1 MAKTNVKGPSIFNQE
16 YIELYVQ
23 ILFFAFALYI
33 IYHLVTSI
41 SKVMNAGCKNH
52 CKFLVQE
59 GFSTNFDDS
68 KAYFASLIKKCDKIN
83 DSVSTLSTRVGDL
96 EIKFGGLKKDICHV
110 TLQVDESLQGN
121 YASNV
126 PEEEQ
131 QFSPEEQKKRSEE
144 RKKGAAKY
152 VQNLKK
158 SFVKTHNQ
166 IPLLECFEGSGMT
179 DEQEAELKT
188 IREGLT
194 TKIDE
199 VKNNLNAF
207 DASLVNLQKE
217 FAKDQ
222 LKQYYTTLNYN
233 DKYIKQMQSA
243 VAKAGKPEEDETVEG
258 FDDNDDST
266 ALLNFKPPKKAL
278 EEEDPDMGPEQRV
291 NALDDHYIKSA
302 AMFNSLAKTF
312 IRYNNTTKSQT
323 ATLKQAKKVVNDT
336 EEQNRLMNANAGK
349 AVKSEKSA

>member
-1 MAKTNVKGPSIFNQE
+1 MAKTNGNVFNLFSQD

-23 ILFFAFALYI
+23 ILFFACALYI

-41 SKVMNAGCKNH
+41 TKVMTKGCKNH

-59 GFSTNFDDS
+59 GFATNFDDS
-68 KAYFASLIKKCDKIN
+68 KAYFTNLIKTCNAIN
-83 DSVSTLSTRVGDL
+83 DNVSTLTTRVGDL
-96 EIKFGGLKKDICHV
+96 EIKFGGLKKDICYV

-126 PEEEQ
+126 PDEEQ
-131 QFSPEEQKKRSEE
+131 QFPPDEQKKRAEE

-152 VQNLKK
+152 VVNLKK
-158 SFVKTHNQ
+158 TFVKTHNN

-188 IREGLT
+188 IRENLSA
-194 TKIDE
+194 KIDE
-199 VKNNLNAF
+199 VKGNLNTF
-207 DASLVNLQKE
+207 DATLVNLQKE
-217 FAKDQ
+217 FAKDK

-243 VAKAGKPEEDETVEG
+243 VAKAGKPEEEG
-258 FDDNDDST
+258 FEDNNENAEILD
-266 ALLNFKPPKKAL
+266 FKPAKKPA
-278 EEEDPDMGPEQRV
+278 EEDDPDMGPEQRV
-291 NALDDHYIKSA
+291 NALDEHYIKSA

-312 IRYNNTTKSQT
+312 MRYNNTTKSQT
-323 ATLKQAKKVVNDT
+323 ATLKQAKKIVNDQ
-336 EEQNRLMNANAGK
+336 EEQNKQMNANAGK
-349 AVKSEKSA
+349 AVKTEKSA

>member
-1 MAKTNVKGPSIFNQE
+1 MAKTNDLGFSLFSQD

-23 ILFFAFALYI
+23 ILFFACAIYI
-33 IYHLVTSI
+33 IYHLVSSI
-41 SKVMNAGCKNH
+41 TKIMNKGCANH

-68 KAYFASLIKKCDKIN
+68 KAYFSSLMKTCNTIN
-83 DSVSTLSTRVGDL
+83 DNISTLSTRVGDL
-96 EIKFGGLKKDICHV
+96 EIKFGGLKKDICYV
-110 TLQVDESLQGN
+110 TLQVDEGLQGN
-121 YASNV
+121 YTSNV
-126 PEEEQ
+126 PDEEME
-131 QFSPEEQKKRSEE
+131 FPPAEQKKRAEE

-152 VQNLKK
+152 VVNLKK
-158 SFVKTHNQ
+158 TFVKTHNK

-179 DEQEAELKT
+179 DKQEAELKT
-188 IREGLT
+188 IREGLN

-207 DASLVNLQKE
+207 DATLVNLQKE
-217 FAKDQ
+217 FAKDK

-243 VAKAGKPEEDETVEG
+243 VAKAGKPEEETVEG
-258 FDDNDDST
+258 FADDDDST
-266 ALLNFKPPKKAL
+266 AILDFKPPKKAL
-278 EEEDPDMGPEQRV
+278 EEDDPDMGPEQRV
-291 NALDDHYIKSA
+291 NALDEHYIKSA

-312 IRYNNTTKSQT
+312 IRYNNTTKSQA
-323 ATLKQAKKVVNDT
+323 ATLKQAKKVVNDKD
-336 EEQNRLMNANAGK
+336 EQNKQINANAGK